1 MREFLFLVTVILLSA
16 CNKEDHNNPLISE
29 PEPKPETFS
38 VQWDNLIDH
47 STENSTD
54 IFIGTQYIGI
64 QNWPLIAHAPY
75 IFVGATFPKN
85 AFATSFDRE
94 FKGNK
99 HPINLTFNFKHPA
112 NYITCMET
120 ISGIEY
126 KKKIK
131 EAMKSEEYKS
141 YTPPTKPYI
150 AKIADLKS
158 LSNLESCF
166 PENKNFG
173 NTLEKIG
180 KQYLEMKNI
189 KSLSVGKIMIKGF
202 TVSMDI
208 PTASLFIDM
217 PDNLNE
223 LVYIREITYGVTAYF
238 IIASE
243 QSYQDVLNT
252 FKFDEYQKLKN
263 KSQIILLTVSDLNQD
278 AIIKSSFDDLAE
290 FLKAPFSEY
299 RYGYPIFCKGLYAND
314 NTIFTRDN

>member
-54 IFIGTQYIGI
+54 IFIGTQYIGV

-141 YTPPTKPYI
+141 YTTKVTSPKS
-150 AKIADLKS
+150 AKIIPAKDAIDSAFNNEFSSKSGYEDIKDRENAHELTMEELKKIAEEKGTGEAYETYRKSSPTDPIGYNHDTLEDEFSPFEDKSQVESVMSDFFRVITRKLKSGTTAKPNMFASLSSKDYMNNIKKRSLDRIHAKKTVNDSKSSEDADL
-158 LSNLESCF
+158 F
-166 PENKNFG
+166 
-173 NTLEKIG
+173 
-180 KQYLEMKNI
+180 
-189 KSLSVGKIMIKGF
+189 
-202 TVSMDI
+202 SM
-208 PTASLFIDM
+208 
-217 PDNLNE
+217 
-223 LVYIREITYGVTAYF
+223 
-238 IIASE
+238 
-243 QSYQDVLNT
+243 
-252 FKFDEYQKLKN
+252 
-263 KSQIILLTVSDLNQD
+263 
-278 AIIKSSFDDLAE
+278 
-290 FLKAPFSEY
+290 
-299 RYGYPIFCKGLYAND
+299 
-314 NTIFTRDN
+314 